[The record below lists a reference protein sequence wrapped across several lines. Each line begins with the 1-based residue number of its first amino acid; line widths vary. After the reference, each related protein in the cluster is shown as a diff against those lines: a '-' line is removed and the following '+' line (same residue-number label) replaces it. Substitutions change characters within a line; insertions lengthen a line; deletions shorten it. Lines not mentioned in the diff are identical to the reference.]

1 MKHIICYSGGHAS
14 ALVAIAVVQKYGK
27 ENVILINH
35 NICDRVEDL
44 DIKRF
49 KSEVAQYLDLPITYA
64 NMSGWENKDQFDV
77 CIEAKA
83 FKTKDI
89 PAICT
94 NRLKTAPF
102 MEYLKTVDE
111 DLIAYYGFDAS
122 EPKRI
127 VRRSKIMTTLGY
139 KTEYPLASWDILI
152 KDTRE
157 IGIEPPLRYSMFKHA
172 NCNGCLKAGR
182 QHWYVVY
189 CTRPDIFEK
198 GKETEKI
205 IGYSIIKGAYL
216 HELEQLF
223 AQMKALGVQATEH
236 IHPQTFW
243 AQVRNALKA
252 NVTVDDENSMPC
264 MCAC

>member
-27 ENVILINH
+27 ENVVLVNH
-35 NICDRVEDL
+35 DISDTVEDE

-49 KSEVAQYLDLPITYA
+49 KREVAQYLGLPITYA
-64 NMSGWENKDQFDV
+64 NMNGWESKDQFDV

-83 FKTKDI
+83 FKTKSI

-102 MEYLKTVDE
+102 MEYLKTIDE

-127 VRRSKIMTTLGY
+127 ERRTQIMSSLGY
-139 KTEYPLASWDILI
+139 KTEYPLVTWNISIR
-152 KDTRE
+152 DTRE
-157 IGIEPPLRYSMFKHA
+157 IGIEPPLHYSMFKHA

-198 GKETEKI
+198 GKETENI

-216 HELEQLF
+216 HELEPLF
-223 AQMKALGVQATEH
+223 AQMKALGIHATEH
-236 IHPQTFW
+236 IQAQTFW
-243 AQVRNALKA
+243 AQVRNVIKS
-252 NVTVDDENSMPC
+252 NVSGDDENSKPC
-264 MCAC
+264 MCAS

>member
-14 ALVAIAVVQKYGK
+14 ALVAIAVVQKYGT
-27 ENVILINH
+27 EDVVLVNH
-35 NICDRVEDL
+35 DICGNVEDE

-49 KSEVAQYLDLPITYA
+49 KREVAHYLGLPITYA
-64 NMSGWENKDQFDV
+64 NMHEWEHKDQFDV

-102 MEYLKTVDE
+102 MEYLKTIDE
-111 DLIAYYGFDAS
+111 DLIAYYGFDVS

-127 VRRSKIMTTLGY
+127 DRRSRIMSRLGY
-139 KTEYPLASWDILI
+139 KTEYPLSTWDIKI
-152 KDTRE
+152 HDTRE

-189 CTRPDIFEK
+189 CTRPDIFQK

-205 IGYSIIKGAYL
+205 IGYSIIKGVYL
-216 HELEQLF
+216 YELEPIF
-223 AQMKALGVQATEH
+223 EKMKGLDIKATEH
-236 IHPQTFW
+236 IQPQTFW
-243 AQVRNALKA
+243 SQVRNILKLD
-252 NVTVDDENSMPC
+252 VTCNDESSRPC
-264 MCAC
+264 MCAY